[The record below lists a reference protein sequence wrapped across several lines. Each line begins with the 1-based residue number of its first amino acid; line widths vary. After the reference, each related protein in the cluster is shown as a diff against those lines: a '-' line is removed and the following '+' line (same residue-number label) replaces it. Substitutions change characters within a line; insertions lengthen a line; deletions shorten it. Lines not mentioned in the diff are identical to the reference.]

1 MNNRAQFEFLNE
13 SHSLHGL
20 FQKYIQQYKIV
31 IELYQNSHGE
41 NVDQDQEYLQLRQL
55 IKKPRGEY
63 DILTQAYNRAQYIK
77 AK

>member
-1 MNNRAQFEFLNE
+1 M
-13 SHSLHGL
+13 
-20 FQKYIQQYKIV
+20 

-77 AK
+77 QNKVIAKRTRRVQSSTITLCTD